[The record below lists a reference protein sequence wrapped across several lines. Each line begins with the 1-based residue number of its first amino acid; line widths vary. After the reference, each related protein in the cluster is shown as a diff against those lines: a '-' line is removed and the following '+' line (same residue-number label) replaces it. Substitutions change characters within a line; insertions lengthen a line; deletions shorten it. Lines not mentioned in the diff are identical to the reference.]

1 MKEGT
6 GQIENY
12 AVRTIHLNV
21 VDLFELQNLN
31 KRAYLYVL
39 TAYLLLLKFSSNW
52 SILSIIDIL
61 IFFLGLTSSKVCISA
76 NFVDQ
81 KCNGNLSKYK

>member
-31 KRAYLYVL
+31 KRAYEIH
-39 TAYLLLLKFSSNW
+39 TRLLNSPEIFFKFSYGASEHN
-52 SILSIIDIL
+52 
-61 IFFLGLTSSKVCISA
+61 
-76 NFVDQ
+76 
-81 KCNGNLSKYK
+81 